1 MQARLRPGLTLRKA
15 MPSHPPVMID
25 ELFGSL
31 EAVEGEVWI
40 VVHTKPRAEKKLA
53 DYARRLGFCYYLPQ
67 MEREH
72 IYQHRKAMFMVP
84 MFPSYLFIRCVD
96 SEKPKLLLS
105 GNVVRFIKVKYQK
118 ELLSELKSIWLTRKK
133 EAELEEVLWLDSGL
147 RVEIISG
154 PLKGISG
161 VVESHEKI
169 EEVQL
174 QINILRQAVKVKV
187 KASDLRIVGEY
198 TIVEG

>member
-1 MQARLRPGLTLRKA
+1 
-15 MPSHPPVMID
+15 MID

-31 EAVEGEVWI
+31 EAVPGEVWT

-53 DYARRLGFCYYLPQ
+53 DYTRRLGFCYYLPQ
-67 MEREH
+67 IEREH

-84 MFPSYLFIRCVD
+84 MFPSYLFIRSVD
-96 SEKPKLLLS
+96 EDKAKLLLS
-105 GNVVRFIKVKYQK
+105 GNVVRFIKVRYQN
-118 ELLSELKSIWLTRKK
+118 ELLGELKSIWLTRKK
-133 EAELEEVLWLDSGL
+133 AAELEEVLWLDSGL

-161 VVESHEKI
+161 VMESHEKI

-198 TIVEG
+198 TIVEA